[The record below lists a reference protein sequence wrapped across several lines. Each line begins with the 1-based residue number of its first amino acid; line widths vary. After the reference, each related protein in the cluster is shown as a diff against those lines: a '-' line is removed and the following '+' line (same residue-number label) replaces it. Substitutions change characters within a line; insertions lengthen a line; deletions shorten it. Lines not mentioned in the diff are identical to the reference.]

1 MQLDLSTIL
10 MFAALGCAAGF
21 LGGLIGIG
29 GGFILVPGLFYVFVS
44 TGLAPDHELPLV
56 LGTTMAGILFTAA
69 SSVRAHAA
77 NGVVRFDVVRRFAPW
92 VAAGAV
98 IGAVLATRLDAGIVK
113 IGFAAF
119 CLYSS
124 ARMLFFPNRP
134 CAGAPAMAQAR
145 FALPGVFFGSVCGLI
160 GVGGAN
166 LFVPFLLKK
175 SLDMRHAM
183 ATASALQLPIASIG
197 SFAYIGLG
205 LMEVTPHGAFGF
217 VYLPALM
224 VVAISSMACAPVGAR
239 MANTLPVAL
248 LKKIFGVVAAL
259 VGLKMAGAFSVA
271 GAWAMG

>member
-1 MQLDLSTIL
+1 MQLELSTVL

-29 GGFILVPGLFYVFVS
+29 GGFILVPGLFYVFVR
-44 TGLAPDHELPLV
+44 TGLAPDQELPLV

-69 SSVRAHAA
+69 GAVRAHAA

-98 IGAVLATRLDAGIVK
+98 AGAILATRLDAGLVK
-113 IGFAAF
+113 AGFAAF

-124 ARMLFFPNRP
+124 ARMLFFPGRP
-134 CAGAPAMAQAR
+134 CATAAPAPPQR
-145 FALPGVFFGSVCGLI
+145 LALPGVFFGSVCGLI

-166 LFVPFLLKK
+166 LFVPFLLKR

-197 SFAYIGLG
+197 SAAYIGLG
-205 LMEVTPHGAFGF
+205 LMEATPRGAFGF
-217 VYLPALM
+217 VYLPALL
-224 VVAISSMACAPVGAR
+224 VVAVSSVACAPMGAR
-239 MANTLPVAL
+239 MANTLPVSL

-271 GAWAMG
+271 AAWAGA

>member
-1 MQLDLSTIL
+1 MQLDLLTVL
-10 MFAALGCAAGF
+10 MFSALGCVAGF

-29 GGFILVPGLFYVFVS
+29 GGFILVPGLFYVFVR

-69 SSVRAHAA
+69 SSVRSHAA
-77 NGVVRFDVVRRFAPW
+77 NGVVRFDVVWRFTPW

-98 IGAVLATRLDAGIVK
+98 IGAILATRLDAGIVK
-113 IGFAAF
+113 AGFAAF
-119 CLYSS
+119 CLYSA

-134 CAGAPAMAQAR
+134 SPAAIPMQQER
-145 FALPGVFFGSVCGLI
+145 LALPGVFFGGVCGLI

-175 SLDMRHAM
+175 SLDIRHAM

-197 SFAYIGLG
+197 SLAYIGLG
-205 LMEVTPHGAFGF
+205 LKEVTPDGALGF
-217 VYLPALM
+217 VYLPALA
-224 VVAISSMACAPVGAR
+224 VVAVSSVAFAPLGAK
-239 MANTLPVAL
+239 MANTLPVPL

-271 GAWAMG
+271 AAWAAP

>member
-1 MQLDLSTIL
+1 MQLDLLTVA

-29 GGFILVPGLFYVFVS
+29 GGFVLVPGLFYVFVR

-69 SSVRAHAA
+69 SSVHAHAA
-77 NGVVRFDVVRRFAPW
+77 NGVVRFDVVRGFAPW

-98 IGAVLATRLDAGIVK
+98 IGALLATRLDASIVK

-119 CLYSS
+119 CLYS
-124 ARMLFFPNRP
+124 ATRMLFFPNKVST
-134 CAGAPAMAQAR
+134 GGVDVGQAR
-145 FALPGVFFGSVCGLI
+145 LAVPGVCFGSVCGLI

-175 SLDMRHAM
+175 RLDIRHAM
-183 ATASALQLPIASIG
+183 ATASALQLPIALIG
-197 SFAYIGLG
+197 SIAYIGLG
-205 LMEVTPHGAFGF
+205 LLEATPYGALGF
-217 VYLPALM
+217 VYLPALL
-224 VVAISSMACAPVGAR
+224 VVAVSSMVCAPLGAR
-239 MANTLPVAL
+239 MANTLPVSV

-259 VGLKMAGAFSVA
+259 VGLKMADAFSFVV
-271 GAWAMG
+271 